1 VAPKITTSGKTI
13 VFRPNGDVALL
24 DNGQEAVHGRWRG
37 RAEAGEPKQ
46 NRWRYV
52 LDGVDQPPL
61 TPLYAFTDTNQLQ
74 VTLVAGDGR
83 SQPALLVGGVE
94 IDDQHDIIYR
104 FANDDA
110 TPTGQAVVLYGDLSI
125 ERDTNALAVAL
136 EGGGQA
142 VVTGSSG
149 IASLEAAQNRIAA
162 FAADDLLRFRAS
174 TLNDLD
180 AGGTIEIPAKLDFA
194 GSWDVQNGQLVFL
207 SKVVG
212 DLSRPDVSIGFSGK
226 LGAVTAGFVYFAD
239 AAGTQAAFTIRG
251 QHVWHSADA
260 DTTFNWQS
268 SLGFSDKRFAAAVRF
283 DANRVAQNGNRL
295 GLKGDLTLKQ
305 GDGGAVAMGFSLE
318 AEYAWENNALVFK
331 ALVNNTA
338 GGFNYDLMLEGH
350 LKADHGTLTFSIRFT
365 NTPGA
370 EGLTVGLNLVGDQN
384 SAIQAI
390 SLQLQISENSVKLAF
405 EGRFSVKQRFVAGVG
420 RVLEPATQPA
430 NIG

>member
-1 VAPKITTSGKTI
+1 
-13 VFRPNGDVALL
+13 
-24 DNGQEAVHGRWRG
+24 
-37 RAEAGEPKQ
+37 
-46 NRWRYV
+46 
-52 LDGVDQPPL
+52 
-61 TPLYAFTDTNQLQ
+61 
-74 VTLVAGDGR
+74 
-83 SQPALLVGGVE
+83 
-94 IDDQHDIIYR
+94 
-104 FANDDA
+104 
-110 TPTGQAVVLYGDLSI
+110 VLYGDLNI
-125 ERDTNALAVAL
+125 ERDTNALMVAL

>member
-1 VAPKITTSGKTI
+1 VAPTITTSGKTV
-13 VFRPNGDVALL
+13 VFRPNGDVALV
-24 DNGQEAVHGRWRG
+24 DGGQETVHGTWRG
-37 RAEAGEPKQ
+37 RAGAGEPNE
-46 NRWRYV
+46 NRWRYL

-61 TPLYAFTDTNQLQ
+61 TAIYTFTDTNQLQ
-74 VTLVAGDGR
+74 VTLVSGDGR
-83 SQPALLVGGVE
+83 SDPALLVGGIE
-94 IDDQHDIIYR
+94 IDDQHDIVYR
-104 FANDDA
+104 LANDDG

-125 ERDTNALAVAL
+125 ERNTNALAIAL

-142 VVTGSSG
+142 VVAGSSG

-180 AGGTIEIPAKLDFA
+180 GGGTLEIPAKLEFA

-251 QHVWHSADA
+251 QHVWRTGDT

-268 SLGFSDKRFAAAVRF
+268 SLGFSDRKFAADVRF
-283 DANRVAQNGNRL
+283 DANRVEQNGNRL

-305 GDGGAVAMGFSLE
+305 GDGGTVAMGFSLE

-338 GGFNYDLMLEGH
+338 GGFNYDLMLEGD
-350 LKADHGTLTFSIRFT
+350 LKADHGALAFSIRFT
-365 NTPGA
+365 NSPGA
-370 EGLTVGLNLVGDQN
+370 EGLTIGLNFTGDQN
-384 SAIQAI
+384 NAVQAI
-390 SLQLQISENSVKLAF
+390 SLQLQMSENSVKLAF
-405 EGRFSVKQRFVAGVG
+405 EGHFVVKQHFVAGVG
-420 RVLEPATQPA
+420 RVLEAGAEQA
-430 NIG
+430 SI

>member
-13 VFRPNGDVALL
+13 SFRPNGDVALL
-24 DNGQEAVHGRWRG
+24 DNGQEAVHGSWRG
-37 RAEAGEPKQ
+37 RAENGEPKQ

-52 LDGVDQPPL
+52 LDGIDQPPL

-83 SQPALLVGGVE
+83 SEPALLVGGVE

-104 FANDDA
+104 LANDDA

-125 ERDTNALAVAL
+125 ERDTNSLAVAL

-142 VVTGSSG
+142 LVTGSSG

-180 AGGTIEIPAKLDFA
+180 AGGTLEIPAKLDFA

-212 DLSRPDVSIGFSGK
+212 DLSHPDVSIGFSGK

-251 QHVWHSADA
+251 QHVWHSSGA

-268 SLGFSDKRFAAAVRF
+268 SLGFSDKKFAADVRF
-283 DANRVAQNGNRL
+283 DASRVAQNGNRL

-305 GDGGAVAMGFSLE
+305 GDGGTVAMGFSLE

-338 GGFNYDLMLEGH
+338 GGFNYDLMLEGN

-370 EGLTVGLNLVGDQN
+370 EGLTIGLNLAGDQN

-390 SLQLQISENSVKLAF
+390 SLQLKISEGSVKLAF

-420 RVLEPATQPA
+420 RVLEAGAQPA